1 MALRFLSTKEVS
13 ERIGVKNA
21 SEYKL
26 PEPDVYMALL
36 KVSYL
41 NNRRLEC
48 KPSWSRCW
56 RWKVPQE
63 ERLDASEFFS
73 IVLLT

>member
-13 ERIGVKNA
+13 ERLGVKNA
-21 SEYKL
+21 SEYEL

-41 NNRRLEC
+41 NNR
-48 KPSWSRCW
+48 
-56 RWKVPQE
+56 
-63 ERLDASEFFS
+63 
-73 IVLLT
+73 

>member
-13 ERIGVKNA
+13 ERLGVKNA
-21 SEYKL
+21 SVYKL

-41 NNRRLEC
+41 NNR
-48 KPSWSRCW
+48 CW
-56 RWKVPQE
+56 NASH
-63 ERLDASEFFS
+63 LDRG
-73 IVLLT
+73 VGGGRPLKKKD

>member
-13 ERIGVKNA
+13 ERLGVKNA

-26 PEPDVYMALL
+26 PEPDVYIALL

-41 NNRRLEC
+41 NNR
-48 KPSWSRCW
+48 
-56 RWKVPQE
+56 
-63 ERLDASEFFS
+63 
-73 IVLLT
+73 

>member
-1 MALRFLSTKEVS
+1 MQVCSIYRRTEISTKMRGTQMALRFLSTKEVS
-13 ERIGVKNA
+13 ERLGVKNA

-41 NNRRLEC
+41 NNR
-48 KPSWSRCW
+48 
-56 RWKVPQE
+56 
-63 ERLDASEFFS
+63 
-73 IVLLT
+73 

>member
-13 ERIGVKNA
+13 ERLGVKNA

-41 NNRRLEC
+41 NN
-48 KPSWSRCW
+48 SDWNASRPG
-56 RWKVPQE
+56 RGVGGGRSLKKK
-63 ERLDASEFFS
+63 D
-73 IVLLT
+73 